1 MPNWCYNNLTITHDD
16 PKMIKKLVKAW
27 NAEKFFRTIYPEPDY
42 KSTPIADAF
51 PHINAQFAKTEEEK
65 AKALANE
72 PTIREDSWWDWR
84 VQNWGVKWDIDTKEV
99 EAPQITDEGK
109 SLFCYFNTAWAP
121 AIGIYDKLTEQGY
134 QVEAYYFESGM
145 AFCGKYT
152 SKDGDQCTTITPP
165 DDLNK
170 VELNKWLKEN
180 INPDILENMDILSYY
195 ECDDWQLEE
204 EEEDE

>member
-1 MPNWCYNNLTITHDD
+1 MPNWCDNNLTITHDD

-27 NAEKFFRTIYPEPDY
+27 EDEKFFKAIYPEPDY
-42 KSTPIADAF
+42 SVTPV
-51 PHINAQFAKTEEEK
+51 PKTYPEINAEFADTEEEK
-65 AKALANE
+65 AKILANE

-99 EAPQITDEGK
+99 EPPQITDEGK
-109 SLFCYFNTAWAP
+109 SLFCYFNTAWGP

-152 SKDGDQCTTITPP
+152 SKDGDQGTQITFPE
-165 DDLNK
+165 DISK
-170 VELNKWLKEN
+170 VELNKWLKAT
-180 INPDILENMDILSYY
+180 INPDVLENMDILSCYD
-195 ECDDWQLEE
+195 CDDWQLEE
-204 EEEDE
+204 IEHE

>member
-1 MPNWCYNNLTITHDD
+1 MPNWCDNNLTITHDD

-27 NAEKFFRTIYPEPDY
+27 NADKFFGTIYPEPDY

-72 PTIREDSWWDWR
+72 PTIREDSWWHWR
-84 VQNWGVKWDIDTKEV
+84 VQNWGTKWEIDTKV
-99 EAPQITDEGK
+99 MGDPQIPDDGT
-109 SLFCYFNTAWAP
+109 SLFCYFNTAWSP

-134 QVEAYYFESGM
+134 KVEAYYFEGGC

-152 SKDGDQCTTITPP
+152 SEDGDQVYSIDPP
-165 DDLNK
+165 ENISN
-170 VELNKWLKEN
+170 VELNKWFKEN
-180 INPDILENMDILSYY
+180 ICPDVLENMDILSFYD
-195 ECDDWQLEE
+195 CDDWQLEE
-204 EEEDE
+204 AEHE

>member
-1 MPNWCYNNLTITHDD
+1 MPNWCDNNLFITHDD

-27 NAEKFFRTIYPEPDY
+27 EDEKFFKAIYPEPDY
-42 KSTPIADAF
+42 SVTPV
-51 PHINAQFAKTEEEK
+51 PKTYPEINAEFADTEEEK
-65 AKALANE
+65 AKILANE

-99 EAPQITDEGK
+99 EPPQITDEGK

-152 SKDGDQCTTITPP
+152 SKDGDQGTQITFPE
-165 DDLNK
+165 DISK
-170 VELNKWLKEN
+170 VELNKWLKET
-180 INPDILENMDILSYY
+180 INPDVLENMDILSCYD
-195 ECDDWQLEE
+195 CDDWQLEE
-204 EEEDE
+204 EEHE